1 MKRLI
6 LLMILICLDC
16 IPGICQEGRIVFYNT
31 ENCFDTKDD
40 PFTEDNEFLPDSSR
54 NWTGE
59 KYYRKLVSVSQVLS
73 AIDGWGMP
81 VMAGLC
87 EIENR
92 VVLEALVW
100 DTPLAKYG
108 YRIIQRDSPDPRG
121 IDVALL
127 YREDAFTPDS
137 CEWLQVPLPAG
148 SRTREILMV
157 SGRLWGE
164 VPVTVY
170 VNHWPSRSGG
180 ALASDPKRMA
190 AAAVLRASIDSVLK
204 ADPMA
209 NIIAMG
215 DFNDEPGDRSL
226 GSLIYGGAP
235 MADNCQTAMVN
246 LSEQQDMAN
255 QSGTIKYAGTWSTF
269 DQLIVSCPVIS
280 GANGLNLVSEK
291 AEICVEPFLLEPD
304 PSYTGMR
311 PKRTYIGPN
320 YHGGFSDHLPVSIVV
335 SHEE

>member
-1 MKRLI
+1 
-6 LLMILICLDC
+6 MILICLDC
-16 IPGICQEGRIVFYNT
+16 IPGISQEGRIVFYNT

-59 KYYRKLVSVSQVLS
+59 KYHRKLVRVSQLLS

-87 EIENR
+87 EVENR
-92 VVLEALVW
+92 EVLEALVW
-100 DTPLAKYG
+100 ETPLAIYG

-137 CEWLQVPLPAG
+137 CEWLQVSLSGG
-148 SRTREILMV
+148 SRTREILKV

-164 VPVTVY
+164 VQVTVY

-190 AAAVLRASIDSVLK
+190 AAAVLRASIDSVLN
-204 ADPMA
+204 ADPGA

-226 GSLIYGGAP
+226 SSLIYGGVP
-235 MADNCQTAMVN
+235 IADNCQTAMVN
-246 LSEQQDMAN
+246 LSEQHEMAN

-269 DQLIVSCPVIS
+269 DQVLASCSVIN
-280 GANGLNLVSEK
+280 GTNGLQVVSNST
-291 AEICVEPFLLEPD
+291 EICTAPFLLEPD
-304 PSYTGMR
+304 PSYTGQR
-311 PKRTYIGPN
+311 PCRTYIGPV
-320 YHGGFSDHLPVSIVV
+320 YHDGFSDHLPVSIVV
-335 SHEE
+335 KRAEQRE